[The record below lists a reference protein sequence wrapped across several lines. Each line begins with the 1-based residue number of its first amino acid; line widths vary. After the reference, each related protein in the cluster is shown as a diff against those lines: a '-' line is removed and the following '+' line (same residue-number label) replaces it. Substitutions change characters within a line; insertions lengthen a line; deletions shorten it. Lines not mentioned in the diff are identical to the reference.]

1 LVQVD
6 SIDTI
11 DDYQAGTDI
20 LIPQDQLDL
29 FTVRERTNNENILGL
44 LIRENLT
51 AYKISKLLEI
61 DYTTI
66 FDRLKDLKKQNIIE
80 AKGRTRATKSGN
92 EIILWGLTTRGLGFA
107 ATQEV
112 NLNIRDF
119 ALAECQRKLS
129 SYWNVFWKLYEFDLS
144 THGSAMKRFVR
155 RWMRSDEGI
164 IETLRTFGPS
174 MLEGESQAL
183 IAFRRMLDIGIILVQ
198 SEGDFVLN
206 KLGIIQPSTNFTSA
220 LTYLARIALDHPKLR
235 KLHDTIREIDGPLY
249 SRIRSDEYNQTVVR
263 LSTSTSAKVA
273 QKLAMTPFF
282 RDNPLGVM
290 GMLERHF
297 VDTPL
302 DKVVRD
308 AVGEIKRAV
317 RKEKLD
323 ARKLEKS
330 AKRGATIIRAIYHP
344 SVQKVVLE
352 PGRYRIVTSD
362 PGAISDEWLRNSHEV
377 YVIDREG
384 EVKVREGEELVNR

>member
-1 LVQVD
+1 
-6 SIDTI
+6 
-11 DDYQAGTDI
+11 
-20 LIPQDQLDL
+20 
-29 FTVRERTNNENILGL
+29 
-44 LIRENLT
+44 
-51 AYKISKLLEI
+51 
-61 DYTTI
+61 
-66 FDRLKDLKKQNIIE
+66 
-80 AKGRTRATKSGN
+80 
-92 EIILWGLTTRGLGFA
+92 
-107 ATQEV
+107 
-112 NLNIRDF
+112 
-119 ALAECQRKLS
+119 
-129 SYWNVFWKLYEFDLS
+129 
-144 THGSAMKRFVR
+144 
-155 RWMRSDEGI
+155 
-164 IETLRTFGPS
+164 
-174 MLEGESQAL
+174 
-183 IAFRRMLDIGIILVQ
+183 
-198 SEGDFVLN
+198 
-206 KLGIIQPSTNFTSA
+206 
-220 LTYLARIALDHPKLR
+220 
-235 KLHDTIREIDGPLY
+235 
-249 SRIRSDEYNQTVVR
+249 
-263 LSTSTSAKVA
+263 
-273 QKLAMTPFF
+273 
-282 RDNPLGVM
+282 M